1 MLRRRNAGS
10 VTNKAKEPAGARQ
23 LHNRLAVLRAERG
36 TTRRQLAE
44 AVGVNVQTIGFLER
58 GDYGPSLELAL
69 RLAAHFDLPVEAIFS
84 LAPFPPMSAQLYA
97 NPTPSPTPPTA
108 PTTAYPAAPTT
119 VPAQA
124 GAST

>member
-1 MLRRRNAGS
+1 MTS
-10 VTNKAKEPAGARQ
+10 KAKESASAKQ

-58 GDYGPSLELAL
+58 GDYGPSVELAL
-69 RLAAHFDLPVEAIFS
+69 RLAGHFGLPVEALFS
-84 LAPFPPMSAQLYA
+84 LTPFPPMSAQLY
-97 NPTPSPTPPTA
+97 PTPTALTSATAPAEA
-108 PTTAYPAAPTT
+108 PTTT
-119 VPAQA
+119 PAQA

>member
-1 MLRRRNAGS
+1 M
-10 VTNKAKEPAGARQ
+10 NKAKGSSEAKQ

-58 GDYGPSLELAL
+58 GDYGPSVELAL
-69 RLAAHFDLPVEAIFS
+69 RLAGHFGLPVEALFS
-84 LAPFPPMSAQLYA
+84 LTPFPPMSAQLYPA
-97 NPTPSPTPPTA
+97 PTSPTA
-108 PTTAYPAAPTT
+108 PAQPPTT
-119 VPAQA
+119 VPARS